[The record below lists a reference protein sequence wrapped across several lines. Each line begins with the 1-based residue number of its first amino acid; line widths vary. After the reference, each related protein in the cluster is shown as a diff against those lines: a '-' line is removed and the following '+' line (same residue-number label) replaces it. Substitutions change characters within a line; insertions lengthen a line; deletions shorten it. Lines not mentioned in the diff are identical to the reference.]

1 MNSLQEA
8 YYGCAVCPKAF
19 KFTKH
24 LAKHVEESH
33 SKKDL
38 QNKPYNEEVNKNIDN
53 KVNKKYFVCQEN
65 FEKHQSIFQKTNV
78 EPFFY
83 YNGLNRLENG
93 SASKNLDDSE
103 VMNNFIVPKIS
114 IKPEKP
120 LELGKPLEPELI
132 MKYEEP
138 FEFEEIVYTENHA
151 NFDKEFIVKDCAKGK
166 NLSMF
171 SCNICGKRFNQQR
184 NLKRHNLIHTGEKP
198 YQCKYCNRKIR
209 HQSTFKRHER
219 IHTGEKPYSCR
230 YCQMNFKQK
239 TNLDKHENIHFTKEQ
254 NVNKKKHSLKPLLL

>member
-38 QNKPYNEEVNKNIDN
+38 QNKPNS
-53 KVNKKYFVCQEN
+53 FVSN
-65 FEKHQSIFQKTNV
+65 SF
-78 EPFFY
+78 
-83 YNGLNRLENG
+83 LE
-93 SASKNLDDSE
+93 
-103 VMNNFIVPKIS
+103 PKIS
-114 IKPEKP
+114 VKPEKP
-120 LELGKPLEPELI
+120 LEPGNPLESELI
-132 MKYEEP
+132 MRYEETDGFTGEA

-151 NFDKEFIVKDCAKGK
+151 NFDKGLIVKDCAKEK
-166 NLSMF
+166 KLPMF
-171 SCNICGKRFNQQR
+171 SCNICGKKFNQQR

-198 YQCKYCNRKIR
+198 YQCRYCNRKIR

-254 NVNKKKHSLKPLLL
+254 NVNEKICSQYSKNSSVLDIIRQISDNPGKP

>member
-1 MNSLQEA
+1 MNCLQEA

-33 SKKDL
+33 SKKNL
-38 QNKPYNEEVNKNIDN
+38 QNKHNNEEINKNID
-53 KVNKKYFVCQEN
+53 KQVDKEYFVGQEN

-78 EPFFY
+78 KPFFY
-83 YNGLNRLENG
+83 YDGLKGLENG
-93 SASKNLDDSE
+93 SVSKHPDVFE
-103 VMNNFIVPKIS
+103 VMNNFLVPKIS

-151 NFDKEFIVKDCAKGK
+151 NFDKGFIVKDWA
-166 NLSMF
+166 
-171 SCNICGKRFNQQR
+171 
-184 NLKRHNLIHTGEKP
+184 
-198 YQCKYCNRKIR
+198 
-209 HQSTFKRHER
+209 
-219 IHTGEKPYSCR
+219 
-230 YCQMNFKQK
+230 
-239 TNLDKHENIHFTKEQ
+239 
-254 NVNKKKHSLKPLLL
+254 